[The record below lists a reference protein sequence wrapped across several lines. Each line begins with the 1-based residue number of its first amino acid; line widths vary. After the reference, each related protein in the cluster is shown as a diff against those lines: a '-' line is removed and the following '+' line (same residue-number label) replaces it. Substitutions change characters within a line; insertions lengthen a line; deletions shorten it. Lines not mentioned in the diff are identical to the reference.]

1 MKQYIILFSS
11 LILVVALHLF
21 QINYLEETS
30 KYFLTDVGDTTQAL
44 LREDFEEAK
53 KSASEVE
60 YTWNSIKDGWD
71 SLGEHDDVGQISLYI
86 SNLSLYTRQ
95 YEKTDALSETENIK
109 HAINHIIQ
117 SEKLRLGNIL

>member
-11 LILVVALHLF
+11 LILVVTLHLF
-21 QINYLEETS
+21 QINYLEKTS
-30 KYFLTDVGDTTQAL
+30 KYFLTDIGDTTQAL

-109 HAINHIIQ
+109 HTINHIIQ

>member
-1 MKQYIILFSS
+1 MKQYIILFSA

-21 QINYLEETS
+21 QNNYLEKTS
-30 KYFLTDVGDTTQAL
+30 KYFLTDIGDTTQAL

-60 YTWNSIKDGWD
+60 YTWKSIKDGWD
-71 SLGEHDDVGQISLYI
+71 SLGDHDDVGQISLYI
-86 SNLSLYTRQ
+86 ANLNLYTSQ
-95 YEKTDALSETENIK
+95 HEKSDALSEAENIK
-109 HAINHIIQ
+109 HTINHIIQ